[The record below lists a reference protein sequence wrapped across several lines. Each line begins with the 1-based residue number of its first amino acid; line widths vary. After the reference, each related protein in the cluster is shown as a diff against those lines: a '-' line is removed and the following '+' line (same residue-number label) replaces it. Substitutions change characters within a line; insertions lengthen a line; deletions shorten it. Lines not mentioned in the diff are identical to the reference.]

1 MPMPVPLPEWEMT
14 VDSDEQFAAEGVEAV
29 LIAALSAVLG
39 YMDIGKAGVA
49 VVVTDDACVQRLNR
63 DYRGVDAP
71 TDVLSFAA
79 QEGDDLD
86 AIFAPEAAEEI
97 DHYLGDLI
105 LAWPYAAAQA
115 ARYGY
120 PMQTELQLLVVH
132 GCLHLL
138 GYDHDTDENQA
149 EMWAVQQA
157 ILNSLGVTVDLAQ
170 RMAPE

>member
-1 MPMPVPLPEWEMT
+1 MPEWEIA
-14 VDSDEQFAAEGVEAV
+14 VDIDEQFASEVAEET
-29 LIAALSAVLG
+29 LTAAISAVLTHAG
-39 YMDIGKAGVA
+39 IGNAGVA
-49 VVVTDDACVQRLNR
+49 VVVTDNDYVQRLNR

-79 QEGDDLD
+79 QEGEELD
-86 AIFAPEAAEEI
+86 VAFAPEAAEEM
-97 DHYLGDLI
+97 DRYLGDLI

-138 GYDHDTDENQA
+138 GYDHDSDEAQA
-149 EMWAVQQA
+149 EMGAAQHA
-157 ILNSLGVTVDLAQ
+157 ILASLGVTVDLFQ
-170 RMAPE
+170 RMAEE

>member
-1 MPMPVPLPEWEMT
+1 MPEWEIT
-14 VDSDEQFAAEGVEAV
+14 VDIDEEFAAEGVWVEEKLTSA
-29 LIAALSAVLG
+29 ISAVLTHAG
-39 YMDIGKAGVA
+39 IGNAGVA
-49 VVVTDDACVQRLNR
+49 VVVTGNDYVQQLNR

-86 AIFAPEAAEEI
+86 IAFAPEAAEEI
-97 DHYLGDLI
+97 DRYLGDLI

-138 GYDHDTDENQA
+138 GYDHDTEENLA
-149 EMWAVQQA
+149 EMWAAQQS
-157 ILNSLGVTVDLAQ
+157 ILTGLGVTVDLTQ
-170 RMAPE
+170 RMAAE

>member
-1 MPMPVPLPEWEMT
+1 MPEWEIT
-14 VDSDEQFAAEGVEAV
+14 VDIDEQFAAEGSEEA
-29 LIAALSAVLG
+29 LIAAISAVLRHAE
-39 YMDIGKAGVA
+39 IGNAGVA
-49 VVVTDDACVQRLNR
+49 VVVTDNDYVQRLNR

-79 QEGDDLD
+79 QEGDEMD
-86 AIFAPEAAEEI
+86 AAFAPEAAEEI
-97 DHYLGDLI
+97 DRYLGDLI
-105 LAWPYAAAQA
+105 LAYPYAAAQA

-149 EMWAVQQA
+149 TMWASQHA
-157 ILNSLGVTVDLAQ
+157 ILTSLGVTVDLTQ
-170 RMAPE
+170 RLAAE